1 MDVIAK
7 IERLLSW
14 LLLAFCIFM
23 LLFTIVRLIVM
34 IAYDFDVML
43 FLICIIVVFIESI
56 FMYLSICLIIYGE

>member
-1 MDVIAK
+1 MLEF

-56 FMYLSICLIIYGE
+56 FIYLSICLIIYGE

>member
-1 MDVIAK
+1 MLEF

-23 LLFTIVRLIVM
+23 LLFMIVRLIVM

>member
-1 MDVIAK
+1 MLEF

-23 LLFTIVRLIVM
+23 LSFTIVRLIVM

>member
-1 MDVIAK
+1 MLEF

-14 LLLAFCIFM
+14 LLLAFCIF
-23 LLFTIVRLIVM
+23 
-34 IAYDFDVML
+34 ML

>member
-1 MDVIAK
+1 MLEF

-23 LLFTIVRLIVM
+23 LLFTIVGLIVM
-34 IAYDFDVML
+34 IAYNFDVML
-43 FLICIIVVFIESI
+43 FLIYIIVVFIESI

>member
-1 MDVIAK
+1 MLEF

>member
-1 MDVIAK
+1 MLEF

-34 IAYDFDVML
+34 IAYDFDVIAIFNL
-43 FLICIIVVFIESI
+43 HHCSI
-56 FMYLSICLIIYGE
+56 Y

>member
-1 MDVIAK
+1 MLEF

-34 IAYDFDVML
+34 MAYDFDVML

>member
-1 MDVIAK
+1 MLEF

-14 LLLAFCIFM
+14 LLLAFCIFT

-56 FMYLSICLIIYGE
+56 FMYLSICLIVYGE

>member
-1 MDVIAK
+1 MLEF

-56 FMYLSICLIIYGE
+56 FMHLSICLIIYGE

>member
-1 MDVIAK
+1 MLEF

-23 LLFTIVRLIVM
+23 LLFTIVGLIVM

-43 FLICIIVVFIESI
+43 FLIYIIVVFIESI

>member
-1 MDVIAK
+1 MLEF

-14 LLLAFCIFM
+14 LLLAFYIFM

-34 IAYDFDVML
+34 MVYDFDVML

>member
-1 MDVIAK
+1 MLEF

-34 IAYDFDVML
+34 IAYDFDAML

>member
-1 MDVIAK
+1 MLEF

-56 FMYLSICLIIYGE
+56 FMYLSIFLIIYGE

>member
-1 MDVIAK
+1 MLEF

-23 LLFTIVRLIVM
+23 LLFTIVRLIVV

-43 FLICIIVVFIESI
+43 FLICIIVVFIEII

>member
-1 MDVIAK
+1 MLEF

-23 LLFTIVRLIVM
+23 LLFTIVGLIVM
-34 IAYDFDVML
+34 IAYDFDLML

>member
-1 MDVIAK
+1 MLEF

-23 LLFTIVRLIVM
+23 LLFTIVRLLVA
-34 IAYDFDVML
+34 IAYDLDVMR

>member
-1 MDVIAK
+1 MLEF
-7 IERLLSW
+7 IERLLSL

-23 LLFTIVRLIVM
+23 LLFTIV
-34 IAYDFDVML
+34 YDFDVML

>member
-1 MDVIAK
+1 MLEF
-7 IERLLSW
+7 IERLISW